1 MSKYRPCNLCGGEE
15 IKFLWEKDGYEIVQC
30 QHCHLIWTQT
40 ILDDEGFYSKDF
52 FVGKD
57 QLIAGY
63 TDYTQDRE
71 ILKPELKRRL
81 TRIKESVKGGKG
93 EKGGR
98 LLDVGCAL
106 GFFLDE
112 ARDDFET
119 YGVEISSF
127 AAEYA
132 QEKLGLQVI
141 QGRFLE
147 VEFEPE
153 FFDCITFWDV
163 IEHLPDP
170 TLNLKKAYNLLKP
183 DGLLVLSTGDI
194 GSFGAKLMGRHW
206 HLLLPPQHI
215 YYFSQETIKKL
226 FEKTGFEIIEIKYW
240 GKVMTLTHF
249 FRRLSFLFPN
259 KPLVY
264 LFKLIASTSLSRMR
278 LELNLFDIMTVF
290 ANKKGI
296 IHP

>member
-1 MSKYRPCNLCGGEE
+1 MNKYRPCNLCAGEE
-15 IKFLWEKDGYEIVQC
+15 IKLLWIKDGYEIVQC
-30 QHCHLIWTQT
+30 QHCHLIFTQT
-40 ILDDEGFYSKDF
+40 ILDDEGFYSEDF

-71 ILKPELKRRL
+71 ILGPELKRRL
-81 TRIKESVKGGKG
+81 TRIKEFV
-93 EKGGR
+93 KGGR

-112 ARDDFET
+112 TRDDFET
-119 YGVEISSF
+119 FGVEISRF

-132 QEKLGLQVI
+132 REKLGLQVI
-141 QGRFLE
+141 QGRFLDT
-147 VEFEPE
+147 EFEPE
-153 FFDCITFWDV
+153 SFDCITFWDV

-170 TLNLKKAYNLLKP
+170 TLNLKKAFNLLKP

-194 GSFGAKLMGRHW
+194 GSFGARLMGRHW

-226 FEKTGFEIIEIKYW
+226 LEKTGFEVIEIKYW

-249 FRRLSFLFPN
+249 VRRLRFLFKN
-259 KPLVY
+259 KLLY
-264 LFKLIASTSLSRMR
+264 HLFNPFGTSSLGRMSI
-278 LELNLFDIMTVF
+278 ELNLFDIMTVF
-290 ANKKGI
+290 ARKGK
-296 IHP
+296 